1 MKNKDALK
9 LFFSDNA
16 FICLIVFLTQFFFF
30 GILFMIKGIWFE
42 EIFYFTFLVFFM
54 LTLFILIRF
63 YKVGRVYEKLLLK
76 SKLLNDYI
84 IEEPRSDFEKN
95 YNLMIDEIIKIS
107 SDKEIAQKQD
117 KKIQKLM
124 IYRFVHQMKT
134 PLSVLKLIYEN
145 NGDKDDYKRIGRN
158 INTLEYNLNQIL
170 NIYKLDDFKNDF
182 VSEKVFLKNVCKDS
196 INDLKDYFISS
207 QIYPKLDIE
216 DDIYV
221 YSDSKWL
228 KLIIHQILT
237 NAIKYSNSNQSVN
250 VTAKKTGD
258 RVYLSIIDYGIGIEK
273 ADLKSIFELFYIG
286 KNGRNNA
293 DSSGIGLYIVKKV
306 SEYLGHKLEV
316 ESDIN
321 KGTTITVI
329 FQ

>member
-30 GILFMIKGIWFE
+30 GILFMVKGIWFE
-42 EIFYFTFLVFFM
+42 EIFYFVFLVFFM

-237 NAIKYSNSNQSVN
+237 NAIKYSNSNRSVN
-250 VTAKKTGD
+250 VTAKKKGD

>member
-30 GILFMIKGIWFE
+30 GILFMVKGIWFE

-250 VTAKKTGD
+250 VTAKKKGD

>member
-250 VTAKKTGD
+250 VTAKKKGD

>member
-9 LFFSDNA
+9 LFFLDNA

-30 GILFMIKGIWFE
+30 GILFMVKGIWFE
-42 EIFYFTFLVFFM
+42 EIFYFAFLVFFM

-63 YKVGRVYEKLLLK
+63 YKVGRIYEKLLLK

-107 SDKEIAQKQD
+107 SDKEITQKQD

-273 ADLKSIFELFYIG
+273 ADLKNIFELFYIG

>member
-30 GILFMIKGIWFE
+30 GILFMVKGIWFE
-42 EIFYFTFLVFFM
+42 EIFYFVFLVFFM